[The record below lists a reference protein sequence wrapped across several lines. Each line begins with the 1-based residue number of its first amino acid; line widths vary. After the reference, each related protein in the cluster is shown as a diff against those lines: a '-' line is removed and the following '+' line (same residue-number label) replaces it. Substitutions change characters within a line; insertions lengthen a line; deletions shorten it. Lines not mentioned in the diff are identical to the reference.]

1 MNVFICSFIVY
12 LFQDAYRVCMVESDT
27 QITRLEDAVQT
38 ILLGDARVST
48 GTIANQIFPCLE
60 LRKYK

>member
-1 MNVFICSFIVY
+1 
-12 LFQDAYRVCMVESDT
+12 MVESDT